1 MINFDISSDIDAA
14 IRGVGDFFRRQIPF
28 ATSIAINNTIF
39 DVRRDIIESTWPK
52 SFTVRN
58 QALPRRL
65 FKVSKRATKS
75 DLKAL
80 LSQDLDRRWV
90 ERQATGGTK
99 TGSSGGRVAI
109 PTNPDS
115 MRTSTGRI
123 KSALKPG
130 RLNGKPGIIA
140 IKRGAKTFIIQRTK
154 RTNKLLYSVVASANI
169 KKRFSFDE
177 DAVATTI
184 RVFPGYWRLAM
195 NAAIAK
201 SRFTSR

>member
-123 KSALKPG
+123 K
-130 RLNGKPGIIA
+130 R
-140 IKRGAKTFIIQRTK
+140 
-154 RTNKLLYSVVASANI
+154 
-169 KKRFSFDE
+169 RFSFDE
-177 DAVATTI
+177 DAVATTV

>member
-1 MINFDISSDIDAA
+1 MVTFDISSDIDAA

-28 ATSIAINNTIF
+28 ATASAINNTIF

-65 FKVSKRATKS
+65 FKVSKRATKA

-99 TGSSGGRVAI
+99 TGSTGGRVAI
-109 PTNPDS
+109 PTTPDA

-123 KSALKPG
+123 KAALKPG
-130 RLNGKPGIIA
+130 RLNGKPGIVA
-140 IKRGAKTFIIQRTK
+140 INRGAKTFIIQRGK
-154 RTNKLLYSVVASANI
+154 RTNKLLYSVVASAQI
-169 KKRFSFDE
+169 KARFTFDQ
-177 DAVATTI
+177 DAEKATM